1 MFRVIQQKSI
11 CSQRSIKF
19 QAQAHWLAVNDVMY
33 RKNVNIIFI

>member
-1 MFRVIQQKSI
+1 MFRVTEQNSI

-19 QAQAHWLAVNDVMY
+19 QAQAHWLAVNDVIN